1 MIHPA
6 LVGCRWTLRATMPPP
21 PPLMGGARVYNCLLL
36 LLCHPHNMMEQSL
49 EPVSTKGTPSFD
61 LTDLAVKQTLIS
73 VDKKTE
79 DAGRFLEEP
88 LLKENPNRFVLFPIQ
103 DNEVRLCVYI
113 YIYFY
118 NLWSLPDF
126 TCTIISPCHT
136 YIISHP
142 TYHNIR
148 HHIKI

>member
-6 LVGCRWTLRATMPPP
+6 LVGCRWTLRATMQP

-113 YIYFY
+113 FFY
-118 NLWSLPDF
+118 NMCHL
-126 TCTIISPCHT
+126 ISHAPSSHHLT
-136 YIISHP
+136 IISHP
-142 TYHNIR
+142 TS
-148 HHIKI
+148 

>member
-1 MIHPA
+1 MKVEDVLLIFRFSLANDSSSPGWLPLDVEGDDA
-6 LVGCRWTLRATMPPP
+6 AP

-36 LLCHPHNMMEQSL
+36 LLCHPHNTMEQSL
-49 EPVSTKGTPSFD
+49 EPVSTKGAQLFD
-61 LTDLAVKQTLIS
+61 SDLAVKQTLIS

-113 YIYFY
+113 YIYIYFY
-118 NLWSLPDF
+118 NL
-126 TCTIISPCHT
+126 
-136 YIISHP
+136 
-142 TYHNIR
+142 
-148 HHIKI
+148 